1 MSADTGRSKPAVYCM
16 ELERCRFGDASDFR
30 LSSWT
35 RYERV
40 NVPGPGEKANADVE
54 ARDGKSVTLFVLRDL
69 GVREE
74 ILCDYGDSYEWA
86 EDPLSDGEIPPLLLH
101 GH

>member
-35 RYERV
+35 RYVRL
-40 NVPGPGEKANADVE
+40 NVPGPGEKANAEYME

-74 ILCDYGDSYEWA
+74 IFYATIGTRTS
-86 EDPLSDGEIPPLLLH
+86 GQKTR
-101 GH
+101 